1 MKNIELL
8 APAKDLESG
17 IAAINY
23 GADAVYI
30 GAPKFGA
37 RVAAGNS
44 LEDIKN
50 LCEYAHLFY
59 AKVYV
64 TLNTILY
71 DNELEEVEQLIHKL
85 YEIGADAIIIQ
96 DMGILEMDLPPIPF
110 FASTQT
116 NNYTWQKVKF
126 LEDAGIQRVILA
138 RELSLKQ
145 IQEIR
150 SKTKVD
156 LEFFIHGAL
165 CVSLSGQCYFSH
177 AIDKGSANR
186 GACAQACRSYYSL
199 KDKDGKT
206 LAKNKHLLSLKDLNL
221 TDHINELL
229 DSGITSFK
237 IEGRLKDIA
246 YVKNITSHYRKHIDL
261 ALETRKDFIK
271 QSSGNI
277 YSDFNSDPERTY
289 NRGYTN
295 YFINGR
301 IEGIASIDTP
311 KSIGKEI
318 GKVKSIGPDY
328 FKIESSLTLHNGD
341 GICFFDDSL
350 VLQGFNVN
358 KVDNTKIHIDKTQDL
373 KPGTII
379 YRNYDHQ
386 FNKQLSNS
394 RTERKISVDIEI
406 NETEEGISIQAKDSD
421 NIAITWDYNKQKE
434 EAKNAEL
441 AIHNIKKQ
449 FSKGGDSVFRV
460 GNVSVNINTPLFFPI
475 SELNELRRKTFG
487 LLKDERIKTYQRS
500 EFKTEKT
507 SHNYPDEFLD
517 YKGNVLNQKAINFY
531 KRHGVKM
538 IENAFE
544 AQHNFKS
551 KEIMTT
557 RHCIKYQMGAC
568 EKYNN
573 NAIKL
578 NEPLFLE
585 DNNRSY
591 KLDFN
596 CKDCMM
602 KVIYSIKININ
613 YNNGILT
620 EKNTPSSTITTVLL
634 EISKY

>member
-1 MKNIELL
+1 MKSIELL

-44 LEDIKN
+44 IEDIKK

-71 DNELEEVEQLIHKL
+71 DNELKEAEQLFHKL
-85 YEIGADAIIIQ
+85 YKIEVDAVIIQ
-96 DMGILEMDLPPIPF
+96 DMGILEMDLPPIPL

-116 NNYTWQKVKF
+116 NNYTWEKIKF
-126 LEDAGIQRVILA
+126 LEDAGIRRVILA
-138 RELSLKQ
+138 RELSLNQ
-145 IQEIR
+145 IQEIK
-150 SKTKVD
+150 SKTNVD

-177 AIDKGSANR
+177 AIGKGSANR

-199 KDKDGKT
+199 KDNDGKT
-206 LAKNKHLLSLKDLNL
+206 LVKNKHLLSLKDLNL
-221 TDHINELL
+221 TNYINELL
-229 DSGITSFK
+229 DVGITSFK

-261 ALETRKDFIK
+261 ALESRKDLIK

-277 YSDFNSDPERTY
+277 NSDFNPDPERTY
-289 NRGYTN
+289 NRAYTN

-301 IEGIASIDTP
+301 TDHIASVDTP

-318 GKVKSIGPDY
+318 GKVKSIGPNY
-328 FKIESSLTLHNGD
+328 FKIESSFTLHNGD
-341 GICFFDDSL
+341 GICFFDDLSA
-350 VLQGFNVN
+350 LQGFNVN
-358 KVDNTKIHIDKTQDL
+358 KVDNTKIYIDKTQDL
-373 KPGTII
+373 KPGILI

-386 FNKQLSNS
+386 FNKQLLNS
-394 RTERKISVDIEI
+394 KTERKISVDIEI
-406 NETEEGISIQAKDSD
+406 NETEKGISIQIKDSD
-421 NIAITWDYNKQKE
+421 HIAVCWVYQMQKE

-441 AIHNIKKQ
+441 AILNIKKQ
-449 FSKGGDSVFRV
+449 FSKDGDSIFKVE
-460 GNVSVNINTPLFFPI
+460 NISVNINTPLFFPI
-475 SELNELRRKTFG
+475 SELNEIRRKTFE
-487 LLKDERIKTYQRS
+487 LLTEERIKNYPRK
-500 EFKTEKT
+500 EFKNKKTEHFY
-507 SHNYPDEFLD
+507 SDEFLD

-544 AQHNFKS
+544 AQHDFES

-557 RHCIKYQMGAC
+557 RHCLKYQLGAC
-568 EKYNN
+568 VKYNT

-585 DNNRSY
+585 DNNRKY

-602 KVIYSIKININ
+602 KVIMI
-613 YNNGILT
+613 
-620 EKNTPSSTITTVLL
+620 
-634 EISKY
+634 

>member
-8 APAKDLESG
+8 APAKDIESG
-17 IAAINY
+17 MAAINY

-37 RVAAGNS
+37 RAAVGNS
-44 LEDIKN
+44 LEDVKK

-71 DNELEEVEQLIHKL
+71 DHELKEVEQLIHQL
-85 YEIGADAIIIQ
+85 YEIGVDAIIIQ
-96 DMGILEMDLPPIPF
+96 DMGILEMDLPPIPL

-116 NNYTWQKVKF
+116 NNYTWQKAKF
-126 LEDAGIQRVILA
+126 LEDAGIQRIILA
-138 RELSLKQ
+138 RELSLDQ
-145 IQEIR
+145 IQEIK
-150 SKTKVD
+150 SKTNVD

-177 AIDKGSANR
+177 AIHKGSANR
-186 GACAQACRSYYSL
+186 GACAQACRSYYTL
-199 KDKDGKT
+199 KDEEGKT
-206 LAKNKHLLSLKDLNL
+206 LVKNKHLLSLKDLNL

-229 DSGITSFK
+229 DAGITSFK
-237 IEGRLKDIA
+237 IEGRLKDVA

-261 ALETRKDFIK
+261 ALKTRKDFKK
-271 QSSGNI
+271 QSSGNV
-277 YSDFNSDPERTY
+277 YSDFNPDPERTY

-295 YFINGR
+295 YFIHGR
-301 IEGIASIDTP
+301 TDKIASADTP

-318 GKVKSIGPDY
+318 GRVKSIGSNY

-341 GICFFDDSL
+341 GICFFDDSS

-358 KVDNTKIHIDKTQDL
+358 KVDNTKIYIDKIQDL

-394 RTERKISVDIEI
+394 KTERKISVAIEI
-406 NETEEGISIQAKDSD
+406 NETEQGISIQAKDSD
-421 NIAITWDYNKQKE
+421 NIEITWNYYKQKE

-441 AIHNIKKQ
+441 AISNIEKQ
-449 FSKGGDSVFRV
+449 FSKGGDSIFKVEELAM
-460 GNVSVNINTPLFFPI
+460 IIKTPLFFPI
-475 SELNELRRKTFG
+475 SELNELRRKTFE
-487 LLKDERIKTYQRS
+487 LLEKERIKAFKRI

-507 SHNYPDEFLD
+507 SHHFPDEFID
-517 YKGNVLNQKAINFY
+517 YKGNVLNQKAVDFY
-531 KRHGVKM
+531 KRHGVKV

-544 AQHNFKS
+544 VQTNFES

-557 RHCIKYQMGAC
+557 RHCIKFQMGAC
-568 EKYNN
+568 KRFAENPKE
-573 NAIKL
+573 IK
-578 NEPLFLE
+578 EPLFLE
-585 DNNRSY
+585 DNNRRY
-591 KLDFN
+591 KLDFDCKN
-596 CKDCMM
+596 CFM
-602 KVIYSIKININ
+602 KVILI
-613 YNNGILT
+613 
-620 EKNTPSSTITTVLL
+620 
-634 EISKY
+634 